1 MEKDGVLKMVWR
13 KGGGWGKFWWKHP
26 PPPPPKTTNRFGID
40 LVVVVI
46 CSCYYIYI
54 YIFMLYI
61 RDEKKFPKTV
71 SKKKKIFWFVAQTL
85 FFPTIVTILNANKAA
100 HRVVRDIYG
109 RKGNG
114 GVWG

>member
-1 MEKDGVLKMVWR
+1 ML
-13 KGGGWGKFWWKHP
+13 
-26 PPPPPKTTNRFGID
+26 
-40 LVVVVI
+40 L
-46 CSCYYIYI
+46 YIYL
-54 YIFMLYI
+54 YFYVAYI
-61 RDEKKFPKTV
+61 RDKKNPQKLFPK
-71 SKKKKIFWFVAQTL
+71 KKNIFLFVAQTL